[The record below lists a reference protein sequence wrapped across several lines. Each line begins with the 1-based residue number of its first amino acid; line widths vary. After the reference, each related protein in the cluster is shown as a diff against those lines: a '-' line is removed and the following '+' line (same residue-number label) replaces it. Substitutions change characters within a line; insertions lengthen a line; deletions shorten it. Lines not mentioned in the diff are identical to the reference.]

1 MHQKASGGRGGK
13 PSRKKKSK
21 ANKKSKA
28 GSQRVEKD
36 SGQENRDIREDDEQM
51 DRREESRDEA
61 TQDVKMMEEKENENE
76 NESRDEH
83 GSQERDARNCANDNM
98 NVTNTEMT
106 DLWNAQRADQTVIGG
121 IEASTQ
127 CAGRREVWQGKQMRT
142 GREQRR
148 TRRMQ

>member
-1 MHQKASGGRGGK
+1 MHQKASGRGGK
-13 PSRKKKSK
+13 PSRKKKSN

-76 NESRDEH
+76 SRDEH

-121 IEASTQ
+121 IEAST
-127 CAGRREVWQGKQMRT
+127 
-142 GREQRR
+142 
-148 TRRMQ
+148 